1 MDQTLYEQ
9 LSSSDPIL
17 ILSSLVV
24 VSDDVKDKHIS
35 REYANTIFHKIMSLL
50 NHNNYKIRA
59 LSFSITEFLFVK
71 NLNDLTDIFEILP
84 ILIFSLASVNN
95 SIVKSSN
102 VCLRILFESFDISV
116 WWNEVEHNIL
126 YSKSFAI
133 RLCLLSLLAN
143 LKLVVPLEPIVALLD
158 DTNSQIRELAEQIFL
173 NAGKDKIRECLQ
185 ESKISFNVYRKYFQM
200 FLSQQP
206 QKTVDVHG
214 VTHVMRR
221 ENEKQVLGSNGK
233 RYKKSE
239 TKTKT
244 KKTLNNESPND
255 SNSAIKKREKE
266 PVTGMDSIF
275 NTNSKA
281 DAERL
286 SVNFDEITQSKKKNE
301 LGSILNNQQYRRSS
315 FSGGV
320 NKILSENDSKR
331 LTSYYSNYND
341 PNKDSNNNSS
351 NSPTSKFDFNSK
363 NSNFNENDDDNDNE
377 QEKGLMPVLGRKN
390 PIHDSNN
397 HSEEEENGFSN
408 NMFENSSNENEQQL
422 YTNSSLNS
430 KTVGRLIKKR
440 NKEKQLS
447 LRDMTQMN
455 WLERLTYLNNLKQ
468 TFEANSYSFSS
479 PAIDVVNCLLT
490 AAFPIHKKVSPLLA
504 KLLTKCIYQNPE
516 VLHTLLIDVVRF
528 LLHAIR
534 PPASLTADDG
544 AGDFLDAI
552 LFESSPDE
560 LIEAALVVKSE
571 NQRPL
576 LVEEI
581 VLLMYQK
588 KPDILLSQISTRNL
602 LCYLLHLKAK
612 TESSEKLLYLI
623 CEKETNEVLKFFNM
637 QSRELKRELIH
648 YIPKEEIEKLKNK
661 KTKEPEVVLTNK
673 SQANLIFVI
682 NQEMKKGPKCNF
694 KRLSLALQNVRI
706 ENEQMFNEM
715 FLFYLKALAKLPESS
730 VKANS
735 QSICDVSNNTFNSP
749 LVFNILDRPIILPD
763 MIKGFRIFVW
773 HCPMSLLNNSNQYYH
788 RLYEIFKDSDGNVRK
803 QIVGIS
809 IAIEKVTERSFLD
822 ESEIIPPH
830 KELIQNLMHQYDVYD

>member
-17 ILSSLVV
+17 VLSSLVV
-24 VSDDVKDKHIS
+24 VSDDVKDKQIS
-35 REYANTIFHKIMSLL
+35 PEYANTIFHKIMSLL

-84 ILIFSLASVNN
+84 ILIFSLASINN

-133 RLCLLSLLAN
+133 RLYLLSLIAD
-143 LKLVVPLEPIVALLD
+143 LKLVVPLEPMVTLLD
-158 DTNSQIRELAEQIFL
+158 DANSQIRELAEQIFL

-185 ESKISFNVYRKYFQM
+185 ESKISFNVYRKYFET

-214 VTHVMRR
+214 VTHITRR
-221 ENEKQVLGSNGK
+221 DNDKRVLGSNGK
-233 RYKKSE
+233 KYKRSGS
-239 TKTKT
+239 KTKG
-244 KKTLNNESPND
+244 KKALNKVSSINFDSTISKQRNEPTTGLD
-255 SNSAIKKREKE
+255 S
-266 PVTGMDSIF
+266 VF
-275 NTNSKA
+275 NSKA
-281 DAERL
+281 DEERP
-286 SVNFDEITQSKKKNE
+286 SVNFDEISQPKKKIDLSNF
-301 LGSILNNQQYRRSS
+301 LNNQQHRRSS
-315 FSGGV
+315 FSGDV
-320 NKILSENDSKR
+320 KNKILTENDSKK
-331 LTSYYSNYND
+331 LTTYYSNYND
-341 PNKDSNNNSS
+341 PNKDSRNNSS
-351 NSPTSKFDFNSK
+351 NSPTNKFDFLSR
-363 NSNFNENDDDNDNE
+363 NEDDNDSNNDQENE
-377 QEKGLMPVLGRKN
+377 FMPILGRKN
-390 PIHDSNN
+390 PVYDSNN
-397 HSEEEENGFSN
+397 ISTEENNKLANNEYEDSN
-408 NMFENSSNENEQQL
+408 NNNEQQF
-422 YTNSSLNS
+422 YTHSEA
-430 KTVGRLIKKR
+430 KTVGRLVKKR

-447 LRDMTQMN
+447 LRDMSQMN
-455 WLERLTYLNNLKQ
+455 WLERLTYLNNFKQ
-468 TFEANSYSFSS
+468 TCEANSYSFSY
-479 PAIDVVNCLLT
+479 PAKDVVNCLLT

-552 LFESSPDE
+552 LLESSPDE
-560 LIEAALVVKSE
+560 LIEASLVVKSE

-581 VLLMYQK
+581 VLLMYKK
-588 KPDILLSQISTRNL
+588 KPDILLSQLSIRNL
-602 LCYLLHLKAK
+602 LCYLLHLKTK
-612 TESSEKLLYLI
+612 TESSEKLLYLL
-623 CEKETNEVLKFFNM
+623 CEKETSEVLKFFNL
-637 QSRELKRELIH
+637 QSREIKKELIH
-648 YIPKEEIEKLKNK
+648 YIPKEEIERLKVK

-694 KRLSLALQNVRI
+694 KRLSLALQNVHI

-715 FLFYLKALAKLPESS
+715 FLFYLKALAKLPQAS

-735 QSICDVSNNTFNSP
+735 QSICDVSSKTFNSS
-749 LVFNILDRPIILPD
+749 LVFSVLNRPIILPD
-763 MIKGFRIFVW
+763 LIKGFNIFVW
-773 HCPMSLLNNSNQYYH
+773 HCPMTLLNDSDQYYQ

-809 IAIEKVTERSFLD
+809 LAIEKVTDRSFMD
-822 ESEIIPPH
+822 ESDIIPPH
-830 KELIQNLMHQYDVYD
+830 KELIQNLMRQYDVYDP